1 MKLTFCGKRPQ
12 QNFIRMGVVG
22 NNLSDELIMILDK
35 KQGDIDLSDFSP
47 SLKIVNRDL
56 TYADKTQHFIY
67 DTDSDPEKVMLS
79 YIFPRKVT
87 QQGNVDM
94 QIIFEKADGDDTIVW
109 QTEIFNITFE
119 ERLEVDEIVADEY
132 PDVLSDLD
140 ERVTVLEET
149 GGGVTEYID
158 RDHFPDSGESNVLYI
173 DASTNTPYRYDMAT
187 NKYYVVGLTADD
199 IKIINANG
207 GK

>member
-1 MKLTFCGKRPQ
+1 MKLTFCGKKPQ

-22 NNLSDELIMILDK
+22 NNLSDELTMILDK

-67 DTDSDPEKVMLS
+67 DTDSEPEKVRLS

-132 PDVLSDLD
+132 PDVLSELD
-140 ERVTVLEET
+140 ERVTALEET

-158 RDHFPDSGESNVLYI
+158 REHFPDVGESNVLYI
-173 DASTNTPYRYDMAT
+173 DASTNTPYRYDTAT